1 MRQNTPYNFEERV
14 ELLASLLSEKKFLDL
29 ASLLNRTNPIDIE
42 EFISSLSDED
52 AVIVFRL
59 LKKDDAAEV
68 FAELDHD
75 QKQKLLSGITDLEV
89 DNIFKDLNFDDMI
102 DTLEE
107 MPASFVKRVLT
118 KSDNETRKLVN
129 EFLNFPE
136 DSAGSLMTTEYVELK
151 EHFTVGDAL
160 DLIKEIGTN
169 KTTIYTCYVTGVGKK
184 LLGFVSL
191 RTLVT
196 SDRDIMVKDLMYED
210 IITIETHDDQEDV
223 ARQFTR
229 YGFTSLPVV
238 DSERR
243 MVGIITV
250 DDIFDVMEEETTEDF
265 QKMAAT
271 TPEEGEYLDTSV
283 WKLARNRLPWL
294 LFLMVSGSF
303 TSTILKNYERLIQ
316 SLIALNI
323 FVPMLTDSGG
333 NAGSQSSTLVI
344 RGMATGEIDTGK
356 DWLKVVFK
364 ELRVGLLSGVI
375 MGVVAALKCILFDK
389 VDFEIG
395 LIVGI
400 TILVIITL
408 AKLVGATL
416 PMLANKLK
424 FDPAIMASPL
434 ITTIVDSIGLVCYF
448 EVAKVIMNIY

>member
-1 MRQNTPYNFEERV
+1 MRQDINYDFEERI
-14 ELLASLLSEKKFLDL
+14 ELLASLLSEKKFIELADL
-29 ASLLNRTNPIDIE
+29 LSRTNPIDVE
-42 EFISSLSDED
+42 EFISNLSDED
-52 AVIVFRL
+52 SVIVFRL

-107 MPASFVKRVLT
+107 MPASFVKKVL
-118 KSDNETRKLVN
+118 KRSDSETRKLVN

-151 EHFTVGDAL
+151 ENFTVGKAL
-160 DLIKEIGTN
+160 DLIKETSDN
-169 KTTIYTCYVTGVGKK
+169 RTVIYTCYVTGAGKK

-196 SDRDIMVKDLMYED
+196 SNRDVLVKDLMYED
-210 IITIETHDDQEDV
+210 VISVGTHDDQEDV
-223 ARQFTR
+223 AKQFGR

-271 TPEEGEYLDTSV
+271 TPDEAEYLDSSV
-283 WKLARNRLPWL
+283 WQLAKNRLPWL

-303 TSTILKNYERLIQ
+303 TSTILKNYQNLIQ
-316 SLIALNI
+316 SMIALNI

-333 NAGSQSSTLVI
+333 NAGSQASTLVI
-344 RGMATGEIDTGK
+344 RGMATGEIDTSK
-356 DWLKVVFK
+356 DWLVVIFK
-364 ELRVGLLSGVI
+364 ELRVGLLSGFI
-375 MGVVAALKCILFDK
+375 MGIVACAKCVLFDK
-389 VDFEIG
+389 VNFEVG
-395 LIVGI
+395 LIVGV
-400 TILVIITL
+400 TILVIITI
-408 AKLVGATL
+408 AKIVGSML
-416 PMLANKLK
+416 PMLAKKLN

-434 ITTIVDSIGLVCYF
+434 ITTIVDSIGLICYF
-448 EVAKVIMNIY
+448 EVANIIMSIY

>member
-1 MRQNTPYNFEERV
+1 MHQNTHYDFEERI
-14 ELLASLLSEKKFLDL
+14 ELLASLLSEKKFLQL
-29 ASLLNRTNPIDIE
+29 ADLLNRTNPIDIE
-42 EFISSLSDED
+42 EFISDLSDED
-52 AVIVFRL
+52 AIIVFRL
-59 LKKDDAAEV
+59 LKKDNAAEV
-68 FAELDHD
+68 FAELEQD

-118 KSDNETRKLVN
+118 KSDSETRKLVN

-151 EHFTVGDAL
+151 EHYTVGDAL
-160 DLIKEIGTN
+160 DKIKRISN
-169 KTTIYTCYVTGVGKK
+169 NRTTIYTCYVTGAGKK

-196 SDRDIMVKDLMYED
+196 SDRDVMVKDLMYED
-210 IITIETHDDQEDV
+210 IITLETHDDQEDV
-223 ARQFTR
+223 ARQFGR

-243 MVGIITV
+243 LVGIITV

-271 TPEEGEYLDTSV
+271 TPDEGEYLDTSV

-316 SLIALNI
+316 SMIALNI

-344 RGMATGEIDTGK
+344 RGMATGEIDTSK
-356 DWLKVVFK
+356 DWLEVIFK

-375 MGVVAALKCILFDK
+375 MGVVAGLKCIFFDK
-389 VDFEIG
+389 VPFEIG
-395 LIVGI
+395 IIVGL

-408 AKLVGATL
+408 AKLVGASL
-416 PMLANKLK
+416 PMLAKKLN

-434 ITTIVDSIGLVCYF
+434 ITTIVDSIGLICYF
-448 EVAKVIMNIY
+448 EVAKIVMALY

>member
-1 MRQNTPYNFEERV
+1 MAQNIHYNFEERIE
-14 ELLASLLSEKKFLDL
+14 ELGSLLDEKKFLKL
-29 ASLLNRTNPIDIE
+29 ADLLNRTNPIDIE
-42 EFISSLSDED
+42 EFISELNDED
-52 AVIVFRL
+52 SIIVFRL

-75 QKQKLLSGITDLEV
+75 QKQKLLSGITDLEI
-89 DNIFKDLNFDDMI
+89 DNIIKDLNFDDMI

-118 KSDNETRKLVN
+118 KSDSETRKLVN
-129 EFLNFPE
+129 EFLKFPE

-151 EHFTVGDAL
+151 EHFTVGNAL
-160 DLIKEIGTN
+160 ELIKEIGTN
-169 KTTIYTCYVTGVGKK
+169 RTTIYTCYVTGAGKK

-196 SDRDIMVKDLMYED
+196 SDRDVMVKDLMYED

-223 ARQFTR
+223 AGKFRR

-265 QKMAAT
+265 QIMAAT
-271 TPEEGEYLDTSV
+271 TPDEGEYLNTSA
-283 WKLARNRLPWL
+283 WKLAKNRLPWL

-303 TSTILKNYERLIQ
+303 TSTILKNYQSVIQ
-316 SLIALNI
+316 SMIALNI
-323 FVPMLTDSGG
+323 FIPMLTDSGG

-344 RGMATGEIDTGK
+344 RNMATGDIDMNK
-356 DWLKVVFK
+356 NWIDVILK
-364 ELRVGLLSGVI
+364 ELRVGLISGSI
-375 MGVVAALKCILFDK
+375 MGVVAAGKCILFDK
-389 VDFEIG
+389 VNIEVGF
-395 LIVGI
+395 IVGV
-400 TILVIITL
+400 TILVIIML
-408 AKLVGATL
+408 AKLVGAAL
-416 PMLANKLK
+416 PMLAKKLN

-434 ITTIVDSIGLVCYF
+434 ITTIVDSLGLLCYF
-448 EVAKVIMNIY
+448 EVAKIVMTFY